1 MYGTEFLLLHGT
13 LQTVS
18 SFATLFF
25 IFYFSTDVSL
35 DWILL
40 VVFSSDFFPAC
51 LFTLIALFDVPK
63 RCRIHVVFNF
73 STFRQKHTS
82 KISLPSL

>member
-18 SFATLFF
+18 SFGTLFF

-40 VVFSSDFFPAC
+40 VVFSADFFQLVC
-51 LFTLIALFDVPK
+51 
-63 RCRIHVVFNF
+63 
-73 STFRQKHTS
+73 
-82 KISLPSL
+82 SL